1 MHEDASRQLAK
12 VRHLQQLAQLA
23 YTLAQQVHDEVVDLR
38 GFEQHVEMTS
48 VDYSL
53 GICLGDSEIAANRL
67 GGLRNELEALVK
79 LLSDATR
86 EPSTPR
92 G

>member
-1 MHEDASRQLAK
+1 MQEDVSRQLAR

-23 YTLAQQVHDEVVDLR
+23 YTLAQQVHEEVVSMRQQD
-38 GFEQHVEMTS
+38 QHDEMTP

-67 GGLRNELEALVK
+67 GGLRNELDSLTK
-79 LLSDATR
+79 LLSDQAR
-86 EPSTPR
+86 EPER
-92 G
+92 AA